1 MTEFSKFYKSFDN
14 LSLPGFQTL
23 SLSEP
28 HPLSPEQTIE
38 QFTEESEPMII
49 VPHHLS
55 NGNVV
60 KSPTPKEKKVVNTP
74 SKSLTMTI
82 EDENSQV
89 MNGWIDKWMNG

>member
-1 MTEFSKFYKSFDN
+1 M
-14 LSLPGFQTL
+14 SLPGFEAL

-38 QFTEESEPMII
+38 EFTEESEPMII

-55 NGNVV
+55 NGNIV

-89 MNGWIDKWMNG
+89 MDEWVDKWTVE